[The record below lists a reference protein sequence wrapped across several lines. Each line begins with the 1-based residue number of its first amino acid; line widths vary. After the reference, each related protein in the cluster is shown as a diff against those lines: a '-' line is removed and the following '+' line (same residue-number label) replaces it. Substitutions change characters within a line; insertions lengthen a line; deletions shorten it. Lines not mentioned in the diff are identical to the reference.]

1 MSTKTFIVEVEYQ
14 ELDENTK
21 TECAVFYGECI
32 KLILEELMEGYLK
45 QGSIKS
51 FSEVVVTEKE
61 AK

>member
-21 TECAVFYGECI
+21 NESAVFYGECI
-32 KLILEELMEGYLK
+32 KLILAELMEGYLK

-61 AK
+61 DE

>member
-1 MSTKTFIVEVEYQ
+1 MSTKTFIVEAEYQ

-21 TECAVFYGECI
+21 NECAVFYGECI

-61 AK
+61 AE